1 MSQSATSQPDAS
13 LPAVSQPDAS
23 VSDTSQPDFANS
35 NFLIYSMFQ
44 TVNRIGGS
52 LLVDCAL
59 TEEEAKKKVL
69 TLEENHTIFSQ
80 NYPTLEE
87 GTRRIVYIA
96 NNPEWW
102 SSRR

>member
-1 MSQSATSQPDAS
+1 MSQS
-13 LPAVSQPDAS
+13 DAS

-80 NYPTLEE
+80 NYPTLGE